1 MKPII
6 RVEDLGKRYRI
17 GLRKDNYATL
27 RDSLTQAVRA
37 PLRRLRQ
44 RRDDEGQTLWA
55 LRDVDFEV
63 QPGEVLG
70 IIGRNGA
77 GKSTLLKV
85 LSRITEPTTG
95 RVELY
100 GRVGSLLE
108 VGTGFHPELTGRE
121 NIFMN
126 GAILGMRRRDIAR
139 QFDPIV
145 EFSEVGRF
153 IDTPVK
159 HYSSGMFMRLA
170 FAVAAHLEP
179 EILIVDEVLAVG
191 DANFQKKCL
200 GKMGTVAQQGR
211 TVLFV
216 SHNMRAMQ
224 SLCSRVIW
232 INEGTVSADGR
243 ADTVISNYLKT
254 SVSALDEQ
262 VWDDPATAP
271 GNDKVRLHSVRIRQT
286 DADPSQPITVHS
298 SLILEFEYWNLTP
311 DAYLNL
317 SIQVTAEDGYP
328 IFNTGS
334 GYERNWHGK
343 PFPAGLFRSVFRIP
357 GDFLNDGIHRV
368 LLMVVKDQSE
378 VIYQE
383 EDVLVFE
390 VSDTSEGRGT
400 WYGKWPG
407 AVRPKL
413 EWETELL
420 EQ

>member
-17 GLRKDNYATL
+17 GMRKDNYITL

-44 RRDDEGQTLWA
+44 RRDDQGQMLWA
-55 LRDVDFEV
+55 LRDVGFEV

-121 NIFMN
+121 NIYMN
-126 GAILGMRRRDIAR
+126 GAILGMRRREITR

-170 FAVAAHLEP
+170 FAVAAHLDP

-216 SHNMRAMQ
+216 SHNLRAMQ
-224 SLCSRVIW
+224 TLCSRVIW
-232 INEGTVSADGR
+232 INEGTVAADGR
-243 ADTVISNYLKT
+243 TDTVISNYLKT

-262 VWDDPATAP
+262 VWNDPATAP
-271 GNDKVRLHSVRIRQT
+271 GNDKIRLHSVRIRRT
-286 DADPSQPITVHS
+286 DADSSQPITVHS

-311 DAYLNL
+311 DAYLNV
-317 SIQVTAEDGYP
+317 SIIVTAEDGYP
-328 IFNTGS
+328 TFSTGS
-334 GYERNWHGK
+334 GNEPNWHGK
-343 PFPAGLFRSVFRIP
+343 PFPVGLFRSAFRIP

-368 LLMVVKDQSE
+368 LLMIVRDQSE

-383 EDVLVFE
+383 EDALVFE
-390 VSDTSEGRGT
+390 VADTSEGRGR

>member
-17 GLRKDNYATL
+17 GMRKDNYSTL

-44 RRDDEGQTLWA
+44 RRDDQGQMLWA
-55 LRDVDFEV
+55 LRDVGFEV
-63 QPGEVLG
+63 NPGEVLG

-121 NIFMN
+121 NIYMN
-126 GAILGMRRRDIAR
+126 GAILGMRRREITR
-139 QFDPIV
+139 QFEPIV

-232 INEGTVSADGR
+232 INEGSVSADGR

-262 VWDDPATAP
+262 VWNDPATAP
-271 GNDKVRLHSVRIRQT
+271 GNDKVRLHSVRLT
-286 DADPSQPITVHS
+286 NSNPSQPITVHS
-298 SLILEFEYWNLTP
+298 SLIVEFEYWNLTP
-311 DAYLNL
+311 GAYLNL

-334 GYERNWHGK
+334 GNERNWHGK
-343 PFPAGLFRSVFRIP
+343 PFPVGLFRSAFRIP
-357 GDFLNDGIHRV
+357 GDLLNDGIHRV
-368 LLMVVKDQSE
+368 LLRIVRDQSE

-390 VSDTSEGRGT
+390 VADTSEGRGT

>member
-17 GLRKDNYATL
+17 GMRKDNYITL

-44 RRDDEGQTLWA
+44 RRDDQGQTLWA
-55 LRDVDFEV
+55 LRDVGFEV

-108 VGTGFHPELTGRE
+108 VGTGFHPELSGRE
-121 NIFMN
+121 NIYMN
-126 GAILGMRRRDIAR
+126 GAILGMRRRDITR

-216 SHNMRAMQ
+216 SHNLRAMQ

-262 VWDDPATAP
+262 VWNDPATAP
-271 GNDKVRLHSVRIRQT
+271 GNDKIRLHSVRIRQANS
-286 DADPSQPITVHS
+286 DSSQPITVHS
-298 SLILEFEYWNLTP
+298 PLILEFEYWNLTP
-311 DAYLNL
+311 NAYLNL
-317 SIQVTAEDGYP
+317 SILVTAEDGYP

-343 PFPAGLFRSVFRIP
+343 PFPVGLFRSVFRIP

-383 EDVLVFE
+383 DDALVFE
-390 VSDTSEGRGT
+390 VADTPEGRGT